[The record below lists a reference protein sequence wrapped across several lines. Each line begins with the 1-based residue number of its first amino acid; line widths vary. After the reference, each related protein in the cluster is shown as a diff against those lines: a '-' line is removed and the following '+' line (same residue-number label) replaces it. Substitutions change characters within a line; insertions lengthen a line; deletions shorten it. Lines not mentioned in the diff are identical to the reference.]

1 MRRYRASAPRPVLP
15 RKTLDYLA
23 TGAAE
28 GSRNAELFD
37 AACQFRDAAYRRD
50 EADAQLLPRAAADG
64 LSEAETRHAI
74 DSAYSQQP
82 REPVLRGGPPPA
94 AGAPPLP
101 AKPPA
106 PRPVTA
112 TPAALPEPLE
122 DGFMKLLDHCFQP
135 DEFVAIAPATENDE
149 GEVVPT
155 RGVTLA
161 RDEWKARA
169 QAKGGIERCFTTT
182 LGLFIRIN
190 PMQKD
195 GAKNEHVA
203 AFRHALVEFDR
214 DEAGAVIPKERQ
226 LGVILGSGLP
236 VSAVIDSGNKSL
248 HAWVRVDAP
257 DAAEY
262 RRRVETVWALF
273 SGCSLDKQNKNP
285 SRLSRCP
292 NGRRSVD
299 GEVRVQRLLALK
311 VGAGTWDEWEANQL
325 EDELAEPLRVS
336 QLTAYDTSH
345 DPNNVLGN
353 RWLCRGSSLV
363 IVGQSGVGKSSLCMQ
378 LMILWAL
385 GLPAFNI
392 LPERPLRSLLIQ
404 AENDAGD
411 LAEMYQ
417 GVRDGMKLT
426 AEQERTLE
434 DRIIIYRDTTH
445 TGEGFTSLARRLVQR
460 HQPDMAWADPLL
472 NYIGDDIS
480 EQRVIAEFCC
490 NRLNA
495 IAIETGVIW
504 CLLHHTGKP
513 SKDPKATEHWTASDL
528 AYSGLGSSAL
538 VNWSRETAVLLR
550 VKTPDGQ
557 PPTFQLSMTKRRKR
571 AGLRDVN
578 GEPADTIFL
587 RHSGHEGICWEQCI
601 SPVSEGKPGRYKS
614 AKEPGRDSAFDA
626 AAFQQVL
633 ADFGGE
639 VSRKHEKEIATR
651 LGVSTRSVWS
661 YWKEFK
667 KTATAQ
673 VAAATLAALFAANP
687 PTKAR
692 CNNALQPLQ
701 ESGAPASGAFT
712 ETYSTAARMLQGL
725 LQPFTSCRGT
735 AAKTLSPEPPFGGSG
750 DFCSTGSGASGKEA
764 SRG

>member
-23 TGAAE
+23 AGAAE

-37 AACQFRDAAYRRD
+37 AACQFRDATYRRD

-82 REPVLRGGPPPA
+82 REPVLRGGAPPA
-94 AGAPPLP
+94 ACAPLP
-101 AKPPA
+101 PPKPPA

-112 TPAALPEPLE
+112 TTAALPEPLE
-122 DGFMKLLDHCFQP
+122 DGFMKLLDQCFQA

-155 RGVTLA
+155 RGVTLP

-169 QAKGGIERCFTTT
+169 QTKGGIERCFTTT

-190 PMQKD
+190 PMQEG

-214 DEAGAVIPKERQ
+214 DDAGAVIPKERQ

-273 SGCSLDKQNKNP
+273 SGCSLDRQNKNP

-311 VGAGTWDEWEANQL
+311 LGAGTWEEWEANQL
-325 EDELAEPLRVS
+325 ADELAEPMRVS

-426 AEQERTLE
+426 AEQERLLE

-578 GEPADTIFL
+578 GDPADTIFL

-601 SPVSEGKPGRYKS
+601 APVSEGKPGRYKP
-614 AKEPGRDSAFDA
+614 AKEPGRQSKYDPARFA
-626 AAFQQVL
+626 EVL
-633 ADFGGE
+633 ADFGGK
-639 VSRKHEKEIATR
+639 VSTQHEKEIATR
-651 LGVSTRSVWS
+651 LGASVRTTWTYWEKFQKEATSSVAVSI
-661 YWKEFK
+661 
-667 KTATAQ
+667 
-673 VAAATLAALFAANP
+673 LAVLFAVTT

-692 CNNALQPLQ
+692 CNNSLQTLQ
-701 ESGAPASGAFT
+701 ESDGCASGAFT
-712 ETYSTAARMLQGL
+712 EGCNATAKTLQVP
-725 LQPFTSCRGT
+725 LQQFTSCRLPT
-735 AAKTLSPEPPFGGSG
+735 AKTPSSEPPFGGSE
-750 DFCSTGSGASGKEA
+750 DFCSGGSGAPAKEA